1 MIDTERTFPQPS
13 PTPSF
18 LLIVIGPRLCL
29 FIYFACERE
38 RLKGARRGDAGILL
52 PVFAAWFC
60 FLIGLDLSFLIC
72 KVVLLIIHLS
82 QNLLK
87 KNVWDNLHSVI
98 LAVLYSPTFLNAQR
112 EREVTHPRSKG

>member
-1 MIDTERTFPQPS
+1 MWHLIDTERTFPQPS

-18 LLIVIGPRLCL
+18 LLIVIMPCLCL

-82 QNLLK
+82 QNCYLK
-87 KNVWDNLHSVI
+87 KMCGIICTL
-98 LAVLYSPTFLNAQR
+98 LYWLFYIVQLF
-112 EREVTHPRSKG
+112 